1 MVATWTLTEGGALAK
16 DAPNLPRGLPRPLF
30 LVRSASI
37 LKTAEISMA
46 AFFRAVFF

>member
-1 MVATWTLTEGGALAK
+1 
-16 DAPNLPRGLPRPLF
+16 

-46 AFFRAVFF
+46 AFFRTVFSDSILAD